1 MKNFI
6 LTGWPFVHLW
16 RSEGPGGQGGRDK
29 KEKELG
35 EKIVRITS
43 TYWLNKKIG
52 PWTWCGPFIS
62 GLPSY
67 LRKNCFSIFHVH
79 PDEWPVLWTFS
90 TSRWVLRQT
99 QRPLSQSFEHLAAA
113 LADKD
118 KDKDNDNNKDA
129 PANTAASFIVLWT
142 STLPLWLTMFI

>member
-43 TYWLNKKIG
+43 TYKLTEQENWSMDVVWSLYIGLALLFKKKLLLNLS
-52 PWTWCGPFIS
+52 CS
-62 GLPSY
+62 
-67 LRKNCFSIFHVH
+67 
-79 PDEWPVLWTFS
+79 
-90 TSRWVLRQT
+90 SR
-99 QRPLSQSFEHLAAA
+99 
-113 LADKD
+113 
-118 KDKDNDNNKDA
+118 
-129 PANTAASFIVLWT
+129 
-142 STLPLWLTMFI
+142 